1 LHQADSG
8 GAHVGLGQ
16 SLIVNNKFAAGANIR
31 LWRLSAMHFECGGPD
46 WSGCNKLVSI
56 SDVNKTNGV
65 PGDREYKV
73 DFSYNLVFK
82 HPISNVFHLRNYC
95 TKQKPADTLAHVLLR
110 SGAVKEGDSLQ
121 MTGTVLLVKSEKGWI
136 SNDQ

>member
-1 LHQADSG
+1 MKMIALMASTMPLVLIGCSSSPNDSSVK
-8 GAHVGLGQ
+8 AYLE
-16 SLIVNNKFAAGANIR
+16 SY
-31 LWRLSAMHFECGGPD
+31 

-95 TKQKPADTLAHVLLR
+95 TKQKPADALAHVLLR

-121 MTGTVLLVKSEKGWI
+121 MIGTVVLVKSEKGWI

>member
-1 LHQADSG
+1 MKMIAP
-8 GAHVGLGQ
+8 
-16 SLIVNNKFAAGANIR
+16 IT
-31 LWRLSAMHFECGGPD
+31 SAMFFILLGCSSSPSNSSVEAYLESY